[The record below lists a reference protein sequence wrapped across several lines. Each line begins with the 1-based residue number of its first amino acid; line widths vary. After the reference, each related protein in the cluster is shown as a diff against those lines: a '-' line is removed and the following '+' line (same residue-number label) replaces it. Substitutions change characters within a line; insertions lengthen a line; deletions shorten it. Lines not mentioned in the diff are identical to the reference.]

1 MDVRTSANS
10 RKRKSADV
18 TLDRVEIPQSN
29 ISAEVYP
36 PYDMSLPENWSVQ
49 KLKSELRQLGISPGL
64 QQKNDRLLILYRSA
78 TSNSRS
84 TSSAVISTDITSNQ
98 RAA

>member
-49 KLKSELRQLGISPGL
+49 KLKSELRQLGISPASTEKMSFNSPISVGDIKF
-64 QQKNDRLLILYRSA
+64 KNTKQCGYINRQDL
-78 TSNSRS
+78 
-84 TSSAVISTDITSNQ
+84 
-98 RAA
+98 